1 MSCKNCP
8 NMSKTFQNHVSGGWM
23 GVHIFEAKTINNP
36 KIPFTQF
43 TPVKLVDTRAAILS
57 EIAPSRTESFLL
69 HYACVFGQ
77 LLQKN
82 TSIGRVMRCRTVP
95 SLLFCRPVQEW
106 NCPWSYLPHLD
117 FARAIRAP
125 GACTVVNRSQAPWA
139 KCQQFQPTDPCGT
152 QNFSYLQTWTAPM
165 VGSLCSRRVTG
176 ITHPSARR
184 RRGRVGRLYLHEDS
198 GPSPP
203 AQWKGQ
209 SGVAKRPIQA
219 SPLGAGDIIA
229 TYFDHLRSFGCSK
242 ITRDRTSINPW
253 LLSSVTEPVA
263 PFGSFKRR
271 LDLASYEMPT
281 RSITVSLLFW
291 WRDFS

>member
-8 NMSKTFQNHVSGGWM
+8 TMSKTFQNHVSGGWM

-106 NCPWSYLPHLD
+106 NCPWSYLPHPD
-117 FARAIRAP
+117 FARAIRLRVLVLLWIAAKPLGQNVSNFNLQIHAGLKISVIFKPKLLPWLGVCAAEGWLGSRIHQP
-125 GACTVVNRSQAPWA
+125 GADVGASAGSIYMRIPDPAPLRNERDN
-139 KCQQFQPTDPCGT
+139 Q
-152 QNFSYLQTWTAPM
+152 
-165 VGSLCSRRVTG
+165 GSLNVPSKHHLWVLG
-176 ITHPSARR
+176 IS
-184 RRGRVGRLYLHEDS
+184 
-198 GPSPP
+198 
-203 AQWKGQ
+203 
-209 SGVAKRPIQA
+209 
-219 SPLGAGDIIA
+219 
-229 TYFDHLRSFGCSK
+229 LRHIST
-242 ITRDRTSINPW
+242 I
-253 LLSSVTEPVA
+253 
-263 PFGSFKRR
+263 
-271 LDLASYEMPT
+271 
-281 RSITVSLLFW
+281 
-291 WRDFS
+291 

>member
-23 GVHIFEAKTINNP
+23 GVHIFETKTINNFNNP
-36 KIPFTQF
+36 KKPFTQF

-152 QNFSYLQTWTAPM
+152 QNFSYLQT
-165 VGSLCSRRVTG
+165 
-176 ITHPSARR
+176 
-184 RRGRVGRLYLHEDS
+184 
-198 GPSPP
+198 
-203 AQWKGQ
+203 
-209 SGVAKRPIQA
+209 
-219 SPLGAGDIIA
+219 
-229 TYFDHLRSFGCSK
+229 
-242 ITRDRTSINPW
+242 
-253 LLSSVTEPVA
+253 
-263 PFGSFKRR
+263 
-271 LDLASYEMPT
+271 
-281 RSITVSLLFW
+281 
-291 WRDFS
+291 

>member
-1 MSCKNCP
+1 LKQKPSTTSTTPKNHLH
-8 NMSKTFQNHVSGGWM
+8 NS
-23 GVHIFEAKTINNP
+23 
-36 KIPFTQF
+36 
-43 TPVKLVDTRAAILS
+43 PVKLVDTRAAILS

-152 QNFSYLQTWTAPM
+152 QNFSYLQT
-165 VGSLCSRRVTG
+165 
-176 ITHPSARR
+176 
-184 RRGRVGRLYLHEDS
+184 
-198 GPSPP
+198 
-203 AQWKGQ
+203 
-209 SGVAKRPIQA
+209 
-219 SPLGAGDIIA
+219 
-229 TYFDHLRSFGCSK
+229 
-242 ITRDRTSINPW
+242 
-253 LLSSVTEPVA
+253 
-263 PFGSFKRR
+263 
-271 LDLASYEMPT
+271 
-281 RSITVSLLFW
+281 
-291 WRDFS
+291 